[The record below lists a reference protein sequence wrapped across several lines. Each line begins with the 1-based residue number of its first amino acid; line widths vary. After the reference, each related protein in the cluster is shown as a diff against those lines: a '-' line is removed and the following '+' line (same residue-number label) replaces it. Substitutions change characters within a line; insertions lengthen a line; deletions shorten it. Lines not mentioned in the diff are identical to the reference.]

1 MSSRSSLS
9 HTFGALR
16 ERDFAWYFTGNIAFF
31 LAMQMN
37 QLLRG
42 YLAYELTN
50 AAVALGLIAVT
61 MALPMLLVAPI
72 GGVIA
77 DRYNK
82 RTLMIYVQAFTAAIN
97 AVLAALIIAD
107 MIQFW
112 HLLVSTLFL
121 GIAISIAMPAR
132 QAMVP
137 NLVPQHR
144 MMNAISLQMGSMN
157 LTRIVGPAV
166 GGLLI
171 APLGIGVVW
180 ALGVVLYVV
189 AVASLFPLPKHGM
202 VATREAGAFR
212 DDLLGGFRYVAKQ
225 PTLRLLM
232 LTGMIMPVFAF
243 PVQLVLPVF
252 AEDVF
257 GQGPSALGVLMAA
270 AGVGGLIGALIA
282 ANLDHVRRKSMLM
295 LIGTVIM
302 SLAYVAFAQSTSFGL
317 SRGNAYVLGLL
328 MFGVGNIGGMIFQT
342 TNNATIQVIVSDEL
356 RGRVMS
362 LLMMSFGLMPL
373 GILPLTLAVDAF
385 GAPATVA
392 ASSLLMLASL
402 LGFFSLSP
410 RLRNLSVDA
419 LAHAEL
425 SPSQAAALVAA
436 GKITE
441 READRLTGREAR
453 RVVAPPLPGATML
466 TPSRTPLPSNGASV
480 DNASVEATPATVDP
494 APRDRTAAR
503 RPAEARPGSD

>member
-1 MSSRSSLS
+1 MSSGSSLS

-16 ERDFAWYFTGNIAFF
+16 ERDFAWYFTGNTAFF

-61 MALPMLLVAPI
+61 MALPMLLIAPI

-82 RTLMIYVQAFTAAIN
+82 RTLLIIAQLFTAGAN

-107 MIQFW
+107 MIEFW
-112 HLLVSTLFL
+112 HLLVSTLAL
-121 GIAISIAMPAR
+121 GVTISIAMPAR

-137 NLVPQHR
+137 SLVPQHR

-171 APLGIGVVW
+171 APLGIGVTW
-180 ALGVVLYVV
+180 GLGVVLYLIATV
-189 AVASLFPLPKHGM
+189 ALIPLPKHGM
-202 VATREAGAFR
+202 VATHAAGAFK
-212 DDLLGGFRYVAKQ
+212 DELIGGFRYAAGHPV
-225 PTLRLLM
+225 LRLLM
-232 LTGMIMPVFAF
+232 LTGMLMPLFAF

-257 GQGPSALGVLMAA
+257 GQGPGALGVLMAA
-270 AGVGGLIGALIA
+270 AGIGGLIGALIA
-282 ANLDHVRRKSMLM
+282 ANLDQFRRKSMLM
-295 LIGTVIM
+295 LVGTVIM
-302 SLAYVAFAQSTSFGL
+302 SLAYVAFAQSASFGL
-317 SRGNAYVLGLL
+317 GRGNAYALGLL
-328 MFGVGNIGGMIFQT
+328 MFGVGNTGGMLFQT
-342 TNNATIQVIVSDEL
+342 INNATIQVLVTDEM

-362 LLMMSFGLMPL
+362 LLMMSFGIMPL

-385 GAPATVA
+385 GAPTTVA
-392 ASSLLMLASL
+392 ASSLLMLLCL
-402 LGFFSLSP
+402 LAFFAFSS
-410 RLRNLSVDA
+410 RLRNLRVDE

-425 SPSQAAALVAA
+425 SPAQAAGLVAEGKISQAEAA
-436 GKITE
+436 
-441 READRLTGREAR
+441 RLTGRAAR
-453 RVVAPPLPGATML
+453 RVIAPPLPGAVA
-466 TPSRTPLPSNGASV
+466 RTPALARPEGAPAGGAIEGAL
-480 DNASVEATPATVDP
+480 DEARERANAARTVGAGP
-494 APRDRTAAR
+494 PRD
-503 RPAEARPGSD
+503 